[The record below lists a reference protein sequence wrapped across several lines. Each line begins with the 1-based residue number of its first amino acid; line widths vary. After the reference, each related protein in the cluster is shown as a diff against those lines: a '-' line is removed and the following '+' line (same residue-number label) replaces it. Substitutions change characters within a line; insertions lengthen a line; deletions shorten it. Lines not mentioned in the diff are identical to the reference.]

1 MRSYRPKLP
10 ALNSPRPK
18 KERTSVAYGKAHH
31 RVGVPRGENEGVFP
45 LAQKLTEKQIRKVRA
60 HAVTHKL
67 YPLMFACDRALRGSE
82 RARVAIARWYLTG
95 RAASR

>member
-1 MRSYRPKLP
+1 MRSYRPYLP
-10 ALNSPRPK
+10 KNTSAQPK
-18 KERTSVAYGKAHH
+18 KDRTYVATGKAHH
-31 RVGVPRGENEGVFP
+31 RVAIPRGEHEGIFA
-45 LAQKLTEKQIRKVRA
+45 LARELTEAQIRKVRA

>member
-1 MRSYRPKLP
+1 MRSYRPYLP
-10 ALNSPRPK
+10 KNTSAQPR
-18 KERTSVAYGKAHH
+18 KEREYLATGKAYH
-31 RVGVPRGENEGVFP
+31 RVGIPTGEQAGIFS
-45 LAQKLTEKQIRKVRA
+45 LARELTERQIRKVRA
-60 HAVTHKL
+60 HAVAHKL

>member
-1 MRSYRPKLP
+1 MRSYRPYLP
-10 ALNSPRPK
+10 RNTSPQPK
-18 KERTSVAYGKAHH
+18 KKRDHTAVGKAH
-31 RVGVPRGENEGVFP
+31 RVAIPRGEQAGIFS
-45 LAQKLTEKQIRKVRA
+45 LARELTERQIRKVRA